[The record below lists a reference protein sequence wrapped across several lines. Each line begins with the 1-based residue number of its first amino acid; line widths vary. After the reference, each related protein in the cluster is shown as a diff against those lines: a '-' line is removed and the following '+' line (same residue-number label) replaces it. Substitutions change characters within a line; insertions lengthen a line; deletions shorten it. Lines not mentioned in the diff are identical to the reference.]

1 MKRSLTLLMM
11 FTIGTVVSAQVH
23 IPFRLTKYN
32 NMLIKTVVNERD
44 SLDLMFQVAMDDGAI
59 SPEATAKVKGIVF
72 DNDGH
77 STSNKVQ
84 IVGQSWKDIPFINNQ
99 YSGQESDGK
108 IGMLLFKNKVLEIN
122 YDSAELV
129 RHEVMPSIEGYVAM
143 PVKHRNGAMF
153 IDVVSEIAGESYTH
167 PFYLQSGYAG
177 AMLYDDIFSE
187 KNVLSEKLVTISEK
201 ELKNSTGK
209 SVITKTAEVNK
220 VNISGFELNNVAVG
234 YFVGELKNQPFSLF
248 GADMMKR
255 FNWII
260 NADRTMAWIKPS
272 KHYKE
277 EFFRLN

>member
-1 MKRSLTLLMM
+1 MKRNLMLLTMLV
-11 FTIGTVVSAQVH
+11 IGAVADAQVH
-23 IPFRLTKYN
+23 IPFRLTTYN

-44 SLDLMFQVAMDDGAI
+44 SLNLMFQVAMDDGAI
-59 SPEATAKVKGIVF
+59 SPEATAKVVGLKF
-72 DNDGH
+72 DKEGY
-77 STSNKVQ
+77 SASNKVQ
-84 IVGQSWKDIPFINNQ
+84 IAGTNWENVSFINNQ

-108 IGMLLFKNKVLEIN
+108 IGMLLFKDKVLEIN

-129 RHEVMPSIEGYVAM
+129 RHEVMPSIEGYVAI

-153 IDVVSEIAGESYTH
+153 IDVVSEITGESYTH

-187 KNVLSEKLVTISEK
+187 KNVLSEKLVTISER
-201 ELKNSTGK
+201 ELKNSAGK
-209 SVITKTAEVNK
+209 SVITKTAEVSR
-220 VNISGFELNNVAVG
+220 VSVGGFELNNVAVG
-234 YFVGELKNQPFSLF
+234 YFVGELKNQSFSLF

-272 KHYKE
+272 KHYNE
-277 EFFRLN
+277 VFFRLD